1 MRIFLDTNILLD
13 VVEQR
18 IPHYTDSLAVL
29 EHTGTQGHQF
39 FMAWHT
45 LANVFYIYG
54 RKAGAATARQ
64 ALLELLQIVTIATVS
79 HTQALRAFTL
89 NFVDFE
95 DALQAV
101 AAEACAAD
109 CIITRNAPDFASSPV
124 SVLTPAQF
132 LTRFP

>member
-18 IPHYTDSLAVL
+18 TPHYADSLAVL
-29 EHTGTQGHQF
+29 ERASSKGDQV

-54 RKAGAATARQ
+54 KKAGVAIARQ
-64 ALLELLQIVTIATVS
+64 ALQELLQVVTVATVS
-79 HTQALRAFTL
+79 HAQALHAFTL
-89 NFVDFE
+89 GFDDLE

-109 CIITRNAPDFASSPV
+109 CIITRNAPDFANSPV
-124 SVLTPAQF
+124 RVLTPVQF
-132 LTRFP
+132 LTLHP